1 MISLSKV
8 EADFLAHCM
17 ETFADTF
24 KEGEEINFTDYD
36 RENVLMNHDQ
46 IEELYQKLQT
56 LS

>member
-1 MISLSKV
+1 MLSFSKV

-17 ETFADTF
+17 ETFADNF
-24 KEGEEINFTDYD
+24 KQGEEIDFTDYD
-36 RENVLMNHDQ
+36 CKNVLMNHDQ

>member
-1 MISLSKV
+1 MLSFSKV

-24 KEGEEINFTDYD
+24 KKGEEINFTDYD
-36 RENVLMNHDQ
+36 CKNVLMNHEQ